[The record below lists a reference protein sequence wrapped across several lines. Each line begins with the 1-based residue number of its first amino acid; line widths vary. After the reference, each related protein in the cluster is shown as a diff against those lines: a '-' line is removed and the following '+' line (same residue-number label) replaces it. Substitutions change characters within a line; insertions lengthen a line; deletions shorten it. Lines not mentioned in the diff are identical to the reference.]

1 MYFFFFS
8 PLANT
13 EVKENKESE
22 KKADPFKEPPLE
34 SEALSRV
41 RYFLDSCCINRQ
53 APVVTSIKFL
63 LTASGYNQGKKS

>member
-1 MYFFFFS
+1 MYSFFFS
-8 PLANT
+8 SSANT

-41 RYFLDSCCINRQ
+41 RQCIDLRGLTRQ
-53 APVVTSIKFL
+53 ALVVTSSKFL
-63 LTASGYNQGKKS
+63 PTVSGYNQGKKS